1 MAGMR
6 VHRLVKPRISAIFGI
21 GSAQLRTFNRP
32 VGLGDILEPAVP
44 SRIELME
51 RSETTIPAR
60 L

>member
-1 MAGMR
+1 MR
-6 VHRLVKPRISAIFGI
+6 ARRLVRPRISAIFGI